1 MKKHEISRRKFLKTA
16 AAGTAGVAAAYAL
29 GGASLA
35 AEAPDAVTSA
45 STALAT
51 ETEETV
57 VRVLE
62 GNGVTQITNT
72 LYSTAAWRHKPD
84 PVAES
89 AITAAHEADVLIL
102 GNGYSGAACALWLAE
117 QGYKV
122 IVLEAQA
129 AESFSLFGGDQAVIN
144 SPYIMENYG
153 AKEVDVLEFY
163 NNWMLNCNNYAN
175 QALCMKFAKYSG
187 ESFDWHLG
195 HTPKDVVDSM
205 FSALSYWDME
215 KRSMREGMLEQIGP
229 LHFYAPTL
237 RPNQATVAK
246 YNRQFIE
253 NESGTGSYYI
263 FSCHADYLETDADSA
278 VTGAVAHK
286 TDTDEY
292 IRLKAKYTVIA
303 TGGFGSNMEMVHDL
317 LPDLLY
323 FMQDHD
329 ALHAQQTDRD
339 GSGIAMAIQIG
350 AKLEQGPIPTMDG
363 RLTWLNGG
371 PGQGGSPGHPQGVW
385 FDGYGKRFQN
395 EFWGTI
401 EHRGF
406 PSLFMNRDTIYCLYD
421 SNLPE
426 YLRHVAPAHGSTDPT
441 ESAISSWRSKLEAAY
456 TAKGE
461 VYNAGSG
468 IYLYAGDTV
477 EECCEHAGMSE
488 RVKQNILASLARYN
502 EYAHAGRDEEF
513 GRAAEVLFPCET
525 GPFYLQVVQEN
536 ALIAN
541 YMVTMGGLYVDGEQR
556 VLGEE
561 FRPIRGLFA
570 TGNTTGGRYGRD
582 YFTPTNGVSI
592 GMAVC
597 LGRECGKSVQR
608 QLEGEIWY
616 MEDSDAPAYIDTS
629 AFSSSASGEA
639 SGGPS
644 GEPPM

>member
-1 MKKHEISRRKFLKTA
+1 MAKKEISRRKFLKGA
-16 AAGTAGVAAAYAL
+16 AAGTAGVAAASVL
-29 GGASLA
+29 GVSAF
-35 AEAPDAVTSA
+35 AEPDAVSSA
-45 STALAT
+45 SVTS
-51 ETEETV
+51 ETEFGQDV
-57 VRVLE
+57 VRVMDGE
-62 GNGVTQITNT
+62 GITQITNT
-72 LYSTAAWRHKPD
+72 LYSTGTWRLKQE

-89 AITAAHEADVLIL
+89 AITSEETADVLIL

-122 IVLEAQA
+122 IVLENQA
-129 AESFSLFGGDQAVIN
+129 EGSFSLFGGDQAVIN
-144 SPYIMENYG
+144 SKYIQEHYG
-153 AKEVDVLEFY
+153 APQIDPLEFY
-163 NNWMLNCNNYAN
+163 HNWMLNTNNYCN
-175 QALCMKFAKYSG
+175 QALCMKFAQFSG
-187 ESFDWHLG
+187 DSFDWHLG
-195 HTPKDVVDSM
+195 HVPDDVVNSM
-205 FSALSYWDME
+205 FGAPSYWDME
-215 KRSMREGMLEQIGP
+215 KKSMREGMLDKIGD
-229 LHFYAPTL
+229 LRFYAPTL
-237 RPNQATVAK
+237 RPSQATVAK
-246 YNRQFIE
+246 YHREYIE
-253 NESGTGSYYI
+253 NESGTGSRHI
-263 FSCHADYLETDADSA
+263 FGCHAEYLEQDADGT
-278 VTGAVAHK
+278 VVGAVARMN
-286 TDTDEY
+286 DTGNY
-292 IRLKAKYTVIA
+292 IRVRAQYTVIA
-303 TGGFGSNMEMVHDL
+303 TGGFGGNMEMVQDL

-339 GSGIAMAIQIG
+339 GSGIAMAIQAG

-421 SNLPE
+421 NDLPE
-426 YLRHVAPAHGSTDPT
+426 RLRHVAPAHGSTDPT
-441 ESAISSWRSKLEAAY
+441 EGNISSWKSKLEAAY
-456 TAKGE
+456 AAKGE

-477 EECCEHAGMSE
+477 EECCRYAGMSE
-488 RVKQNILASLARYN
+488 RVKENILSSLAQYN

-513 GRAAEVLFPCET
+513 GRAPEVLFPVEN
-525 GPFYLQVVQEN
+525 GPFFLQVVQEN

-561 FRPIRGLFA
+561 FLPIRGLFA
-570 TGNTTGGRYGRD
+570 TGNTTGGRFGRD

-608 QLEGEIWY
+608 QLEGSIWY
-616 MEDSDAPAYIDTS
+616 REEADRPSYIDTS
-629 AFSSSASGEA
+629 AFASASGEA

-644 GEPPM
+644 

>member
-1 MKKHEISRRKFLKTA
+1 MSKKISRRKFLKTA
-16 AAGTAGVAAAYAL
+16 AAGTAGVAASYAL
-29 GGASLA
+29 GGMALG

-62 GNGVTQITNT
+62 GDGVTQITNT
-72 LYSTAAWRHKPD
+72 LYSTAAWRHKPE

-89 AITAAHEADVLIL
+89 AIAATHEADVLII

-122 IVLEAQA
+122 IVLENQA
-129 AESFSLFGGDQAVIN
+129 ADSFSLFGGDQAVIN
-144 SPYIMENYG
+144 SPYIMEHFG
-153 AKEVDVLEFY
+153 AKEVDPLEFY
-163 NNWMLNCNNYAN
+163 ENWMLNCNNYAN
-175 QALCMKFAKYSG
+175 QALCMKFARYSG
-187 ESFDWHLG
+187 ESFDWHLS
-195 HTPKDVVDSM
+195 HTPAEEVDKM
-205 FSALSYWDME
+205 FTAPSYWDME
-215 KRSMREGMLEQIGP
+215 KKSMREGMLEKIGP
-229 LHFYAPTL
+229 LRFYAPTL
-237 RPNQATVAK
+237 RPSQGTVAK
-246 YNRQFIE
+246 YNRDFIE
-253 NESGTGSYYI
+253 NQSGTGSYHI
-263 FSCHADYLETDADSA
+263 FSCHADYLETDADGA

-286 TDTDEY
+286 TDTNEC

-441 ESAISSWRSKLEAAY
+441 ESAISSWKTKLEAAY
-456 TAKGE
+456 EAKGE

-477 EECCEHAGMSE
+477 EECCDHAGMSQ
-488 RVKQNILASLARYN
+488 RVKQNILDSLARYN

-513 GRAAEVLFPCET
+513 GRAAEVLFPCEK

-561 FRPIRGLFA
+561 FLPIRGLFA

-616 MEDSDAPAYIDTS
+616 KEESDAPAYIDTS
-629 AFSSSASGEA
+629 SFSASGEA
-639 SGGPS
+639 SGDAAMGPPS
-644 GEPPM
+644 N

>member
-1 MKKHEISRRKFLKTA
+1 MSKEISRRKFLKGA
-16 AAGTAGVAAAYAL
+16 AAGTVSAAAIAAL
-29 GGASLA
+29 GGLA
-35 AEAPDAVTSA
+35 LADDTPDAVSGA

-51 ETEETV
+51 DTEEKI
-57 VRVLE
+57 VRVLDGE
-62 GNGVTQITNT
+62 GVTRITDT
-72 LYSTAAWRHKPD
+72 LYSTATWRHKPE
-84 PVAES
+84 PVAEAAIS
-89 AITAAHEADVLIL
+89 ATHEADVLIL

-122 IVLEAQA
+122 LVLENQS
-129 AESFSLFGGDQAVIN
+129 AERFSLFGGDQAVIN
-144 SPYIMENYG
+144 SPYIMEHYG
-153 AKEVDVLEFY
+153 AKAVDPLEFY
-163 NNWMLNCNNYAN
+163 ENWMLNCNNYAN
-175 QALCMKFAKYSG
+175 QALCMKFAQHSG

-195 HTPKDVVDSM
+195 HTPSDVVDSM
-205 FSALSYWDME
+205 FGAPSYWDME
-215 KRSMREGMLEQIGP
+215 KRSMREGMLEKIGP
-229 LHFYAPTL
+229 LRFYAPTL

-246 YNRQFIE
+246 YNRDFIE
-253 NESGTGSYYI
+253 NQSGTGSRHI
-263 FSCHADYLETDADSA
+263 FSCHADYLETDADGA
-278 VTGAVAHK
+278 VTGAIATK
-286 TDTDEY
+286 SDTGET
-292 IRLKAKYTVIA
+292 IRVKAKYTVIA
-303 TGGFGSNMEMVHDL
+303 TGGFGSNMEMVSDL
-317 LPDLLY
+317 LPDMLY

-329 ALHAQQTDRD
+329 ALHAQQADRD
-339 GSGIAMAIQIG
+339 GSGIAMAVQIG

-385 FDGYGKRFQN
+385 FDAGGKRFQN

-441 ESAISSWRSKLEAAY
+441 DSAISSWKNKLQAAY
-456 TAKGE
+456 EAKGE

-477 EECCEHAGMSE
+477 EECCRHAGMSE
-488 RVKQNILASLARYN
+488 RVRDNILASLARYN

-513 GRAAEVLFPCET
+513 GRAAEVLFPCEE

-541 YMVTMGGLYVDGEQR
+541 YMVTMGGLYVDAEQR
-556 VLGEE
+556 VLGAE
-561 FRPIRGLFA
+561 FKPIRGLFA

-616 MEDSDAPAYIDTS
+616 VEESDRPAHIDT
-629 AFSSSASGEA
+629 ANMSASGEA
-639 SGGPS
+639 SGEASMGP
-644 GEPPM
+644 PPQ

>member
-1 MKKHEISRRKFLKTA
+1 MAKKEISRRTFLKGAT
-16 AAGTAGVAAAYAL
+16 AGTAGVAAASVL
-29 GGASLA
+29 GVSAF
-35 AEAPDAVTSA
+35 AEPDAVSGA
-45 STALAT
+45 STALAEDT
-51 ETEETV
+51 GEKI
-57 VRVLE
+57 VRVLD
-62 GNGVTQITNT
+62 GNGVTRITDT
-72 LYSTAAWRHKPD
+72 LYSTGTWRLKKEPA
-84 PVAES
+84 AES
-89 AITAAHEADVLIL
+89 SITESLTADVLIL

-122 IVLEAQA
+122 IVLENQS
-129 AESFSLFGGDQAVIN
+129 EDRFSLFGGDQAVIN
-144 SPYIMENYG
+144 SKYIQEHYG
-153 AKEVDVLEFY
+153 APQIDPLEFY
-163 NNWMLNCNNYAN
+163 HNWMLNTNNYCN
-175 QALCMKFAKYSG
+175 QALCMKFAQFSG
-187 ESFDWHLG
+187 DSFDWHLG
-195 HTPKDVVDSM
+195 HTPADVRDSM
-205 FSALSYWDME
+205 FGAPSYWDME
-215 KRSMREGMLEQIGP
+215 KKSMREGMLDKIGD
-229 LHFYAPTL
+229 LRFYAPTL

-253 NESGTGSYYI
+253 NESGTGSRHI
-263 FSCHADYLETDADSA
+263 FGCHAEYLEQDADGT
-278 VTGAVAHK
+278 VTGAVAK
-286 TDTDEY
+286 LNDTGDY
-292 IRLKAKYTVIA
+292 IRVNAKYTVIA
-303 TGGFGSNMEMVHDL
+303 TGGFGSNMEMVSDL

-339 GSGIAMAIQIG
+339 GSGIAMAIQAG

-385 FDGYGKRFQN
+385 FDSYGKRFQN

-421 SNLPE
+421 SDLPE
-426 YLRHVAPAHGSTDPT
+426 RLRHVAPAHGSTDPT
-441 ESAISSWRSKLEAAY
+441 EGNISSWQSKLEAAY
-456 TAKGE
+456 AAKGE

-477 EECCEHAGMSE
+477 EECCRYAGMSD
-488 RVKQNILASLARYN
+488 RVKENILSSLAQYN

-513 GRAAEVLFPCET
+513 GRAPEVLFPVEN
-525 GPFYLQVVQEN
+525 GPFFLQVVQEN

-556 VLGEE
+556 VLGDE
-561 FRPIRGLFA
+561 FLPIHGLFA
-570 TGNTTGGRYGRD
+570 TGNTTGGRFGRD

-592 GMAVC
+592 GIAVC

-608 QLEGEIWY
+608 QLEGSIWY
-616 MEDSDAPAYIDTS
+616 REDSDRPSYIDTS
-629 AFSSSASGEA
+629 AFASASGEA

-644 GEPPM
+644 

>member
-1 MKKHEISRRKFLKTA
+1 MSKEISRRKFLKGA
-16 AAGTAGVAAAYAL
+16 AAGTVGLAAASAL
-29 GGASLA
+29 SGLA
-35 AEAPDAVTSA
+35 LAESAPDAVTGA
-45 STALAT
+45 STALAADA
-51 ETEETV
+51 EETV
-57 VRVLE
+57 VRVLDGE
-62 GNGVTQITNT
+62 GVTQITNT
-72 LYSTAAWRHKPD
+72 LYSTATWRHKPE

-89 AITAAHEADVLIL
+89 SIAATHEADVLII

-122 IVLEAQA
+122 IVLENQA
-129 AESFSLFGGDQAVIN
+129 AASFSLFGGDQAVIN

-195 HTPKDVVDSM
+195 HTPKEVVDKM
-205 FSALSYWDME
+205 FGAPSYWDMT
-215 KRSMREGMLEQIGP
+215 KKSMREGMLEQIGS
-229 LHFYAPTL
+229 LRFYAPTL

-246 YNRQFIE
+246 YNRDFIE
-253 NESGTGSYYI
+253 NQSGTGSYHI
-263 FSCHADYLETDADSA
+263 FSCHADYLETDASGA
-278 VTGAVAHK
+278 VTGAIARK
-286 TDTDEY
+286 TDTGET
-292 IRLKAKYTVIA
+292 IRLQAKYTVIA

-317 LPDLLY
+317 LPDMLY

-385 FDGYGKRFQN
+385 FDSYGKRFQN

-426 YLRHVAPAHGSTDPT
+426 YMRHVAPAHGSTDPT
-441 ESAISSWRSKLEAAY
+441 DASLNAWKSKLEAAY
-456 TAKGE
+456 EAKGE

-477 EECCEHAGMSE
+477 EECCKYAGMSE
-488 RVKQNILASLARYN
+488 RVMQNILDSLARYN
-502 EYAHAGRDEEF
+502 EGAHKGRDEEF
-513 GRAAEVLFPCET
+513 GRAAEVLFPCEK

-541 YMVTMGGLYVDGEQR
+541 YMVTMGGLYVDAEQR
-556 VLGEE
+556 VLGDQ
-561 FRPIRGLFA
+561 FRPIHGLFA
-570 TGNTTGGRYGRD
+570 TGNTTGGRFGRD

-616 MEDSDAPAYIDTS
+616 MEEADSPAHIDTS
-629 AFSSSASGEA
+629 NFSASGEA
-639 SGGPS
+639 SGEASMGP
-644 GEPPM
+644 PPN

>member
-1 MKKHEISRRKFLKTA
+1 MAKKEISRRTFLKGA
-16 AAGTAGVAAAYAL
+16 AAGTAGVAAASVL
-29 GGASLA
+29 GVSAF
-35 AEAPDAVTSA
+35 AEPDAVSGA
-45 STALAT
+45 STALAEDT
-51 ETEETV
+51 GEKI
-57 VRVLE
+57 VRVLD
-62 GNGVTQITNT
+62 GDGVTRITDT
-72 LYSTAAWRHKPD
+72 LYSTGTWRLKKEPA
-84 PVAES
+84 AES
-89 AITAAHEADVLIL
+89 SITESLTADVLIL

-122 IVLEAQA
+122 IVLENQS
-129 AESFSLFGGDQAVIN
+129 EDRFSLFGGDQAVIN
-144 SPYIMENYG
+144 SKYIQEHYG
-153 AKEVDVLEFY
+153 APQIDPLEFY
-163 NNWMLNCNNYAN
+163 HNWMLNTNNYCN
-175 QALCMKFAKYSG
+175 QALCMKFAQFSG
-187 ESFDWHLG
+187 DSFDWHLG
-195 HTPKDVVDSM
+195 HTPADVRDSM
-205 FSALSYWDME
+205 FGAPSYWDME
-215 KRSMREGMLEQIGP
+215 KKSMREGMLDKIGD
-229 LHFYAPTL
+229 LRFYAPTL

-253 NESGTGSYYI
+253 NESGTGSRHI
-263 FSCHADYLETDADSA
+263 FGCHAEYLEQDADGT
-278 VTGAVAHK
+278 VTGAVAK
-286 TDTDEY
+286 LNDTGDY
-292 IRLKAKYTVIA
+292 IRVNAKYTVIA
-303 TGGFGSNMEMVHDL
+303 TGGFGSNMEMVSDL

-339 GSGIAMAIQIG
+339 GSGIAMAIQAG

-385 FDGYGKRFQN
+385 FDSYGKRFQN

-421 SNLPE
+421 SDLPE
-426 YLRHVAPAHGSTDPT
+426 RLRHVAPAHGSTDPT
-441 ESAISSWRSKLEAAY
+441 EGNISSWQSKLEAAY
-456 TAKGE
+456 AAKGE

-477 EECCEHAGMSE
+477 EECCRYAGMSD
-488 RVKQNILASLARYN
+488 RVKENILSSLAQYN

-513 GRAAEVLFPCET
+513 GRAPEVLFPVEN
-525 GPFYLQVVQEN
+525 GPFFLQVVQEN

-556 VLGEE
+556 VLGDE
-561 FRPIRGLFA
+561 FLPIHGLFA
-570 TGNTTGGRYGRD
+570 TGNTTGGRFGRD

-592 GMAVC
+592 GIAVC

-608 QLEGEIWY
+608 QLEGSIWY
-616 MEDSDAPAYIDTS
+616 REDSDRPSYIDTS
-629 AFSSSASGEA
+629 AFASASGEA

-644 GEPPM
+644 